1 MASDDPTSLDPDDW
15 GAFRARAHET
25 LDRALDHM
33 QGARDCRV
41 WIPVPEDV
49 RQSLNSP
56 LPRSPSDAD
65 TAMTDIL
72 PHGVGNT
79 HPRFFGWV
87 HGSGTPAQI
96 LPAMVEAAMNANC
109 GGRDHVG
116 LLVERQVITWMAE
129 LFGFPSSAGG
139 LVVSGTSMATLIALK
154 AARDAALGGVS
165 RSDGLSGA
173 KLVGYTSSE
182 AHSCVARAF
191 DMLGLG
197 TTSLRR
203 VPVNGAFEMNIGA
216 LQQAIEADQKAG
228 LTPFCIIATAGT
240 VNTGAIDDLAAIADI
255 ASEAGLW
262 LHVDG
267 AFGACAQM
275 APALAPRLKG
285 IDRADS
291 LAFDFH
297 KWMHVTY
304 DAGCVLFRDQA
315 IQAAAFA
322 NRPDYLAGET
332 RGLAAGAPWP
342 VDLGPELSRGFRAL
356 KVWAQLREFGTDR
369 LGSLIQRNCDQAT
382 YLGARIDERDTLE
395 RLAPVSLQIVCF
407 RVRPTGMNDN
417 DFDDFN
423 REVVI
428 QLQERGLAAP
438 STTRIQGKLAIR
450 VNITNHRTSKKDLD
464 GFLDDV
470 IDVSRQLAQGD

>member
-96 LPAMVEAAMNANC
+96 LPVMVEAAMNANC

-154 AARDAALGGVS
+154 AARDAALGGAS
-165 RSDGLSGA
+165 RSDGLSAA

-197 TTSLRR
+197 TTALRR
-203 VPVNGAFEMNIGA
+203 VPVNGAFEMDIGG
-216 LQQAIEADQKAG
+216 LQQAIEADRQAG

-267 AFGACAQM
+267 AFGACAQT
-275 APALAPRLKG
+275 APAL
-285 IDRADS
+285 
-291 LAFDFH
+291 
-297 KWMHVTY
+297 
-304 DAGCVLFRDQA
+304 
-315 IQAAAFA
+315 
-322 NRPDYLAGET
+322 
-332 RGLAAGAPWP
+332 
-342 VDLGPELSRGFRAL
+342 
-356 KVWAQLREFGTDR
+356 
-369 LGSLIQRNCDQAT
+369 
-382 YLGARIDERDTLE
+382 
-395 RLAPVSLQIVCF
+395 
-407 RVRPTGMNDN
+407 
-417 DFDDFN
+417 
-423 REVVI
+423 
-428 QLQERGLAAP
+428 
-438 STTRIQGKLAIR
+438 
-450 VNITNHRTSKKDLD
+450 
-464 GFLDDV
+464 
-470 IDVSRQLAQGD
+470 